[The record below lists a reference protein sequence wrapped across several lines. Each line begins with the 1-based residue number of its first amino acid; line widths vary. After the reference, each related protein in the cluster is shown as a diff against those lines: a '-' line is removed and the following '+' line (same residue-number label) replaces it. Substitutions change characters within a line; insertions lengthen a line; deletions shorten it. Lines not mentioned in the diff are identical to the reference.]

1 MQRDTANTI
10 RRIAR
15 ILVAYGSSGVAKDVI
30 DTNMPID
37 TPFSKRLFGSLA
49 TVLIFVTLGDTAVN
63 KAFDV
68 VENEILLIKK
78 E

>member
-1 MQRDTANTI
+1 MI

-15 ILVAYGSSGVAKDVI
+15 VLVAYGSSGVAKDVI

-37 TPFSKRLFGSLA
+37 TPFLKRSLGSLA
-49 TVLIFVTLGDTAVN
+49 TVLIFVALGDTAVN